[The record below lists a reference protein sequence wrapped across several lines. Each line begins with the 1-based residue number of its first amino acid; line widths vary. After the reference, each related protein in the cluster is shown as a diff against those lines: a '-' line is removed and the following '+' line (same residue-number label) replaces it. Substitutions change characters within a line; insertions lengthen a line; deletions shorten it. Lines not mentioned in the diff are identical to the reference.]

1 MSKKIYI
8 LVVEDELEVM
18 EALIQD
24 LEKFEVLFPVE
35 AANNTIEAEEVI
47 NSILEK
53 GDKVGLILCDHI
65 LPGKNGI
72 DLLIELNENGQ
83 TSAMKKVLVT
93 GQARHEDTIIAVN
106 KADLDHYIE
115 KPWKQEELEKVVT
128 DELTDFVIENES
140 NLLPFMQ
147 VLDMEKISHHLRKNK
162 MTDN

>member
-1 MSKKIYI
+1 MESKIYI
-8 LVVEDELEVM
+8 LIVEDELEVM

-24 LEKFEVLFPVE
+24 VEKFETLFPIE
-35 AANNTIEAEEVI
+35 AANNTVEAEEVI
-47 NSILEK
+47 QSILNN
-53 GDKVGLILCDHI
+53 GDKIGLILCDHI

-72 DLLIELNENGQ
+72 DLLIELNENAK

-115 KPWKQEELEKVVT
+115 KPWKQEELEKVVI

-140 NLLPFMQ
+140 NLLPYMQ
-147 VLDMEKISHHLRKNK
+147 LLDMEKLSNYLRKNK